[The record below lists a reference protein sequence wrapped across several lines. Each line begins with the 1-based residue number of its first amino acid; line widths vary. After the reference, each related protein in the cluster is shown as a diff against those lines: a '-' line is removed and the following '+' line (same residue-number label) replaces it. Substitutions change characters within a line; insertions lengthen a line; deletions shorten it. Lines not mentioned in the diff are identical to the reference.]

1 MYRMQ
6 ICFGFKNFFFFFKH
20 KLHANQILNSNRYL
34 SKRLETPE
42 IDRNDPK
49 FFQSEIGWVTVPVC
63 LLARYFLAVSAGME

>member
-1 MYRMQ
+1 MQ

-20 KLHANQILNSNRYL
+20 KLHANQNLNSNRYL